1 MKGDLPELV
10 AVARVLAPQGNRG
23 EVRVESLTDNPLRL
37 TRPGRFIL
45 SRVPDGS
52 PAPDDRSVELI
63 SGRPHGRF
71 YVLKFAGSESIA
83 DAETLRN
90 LWVKVRRDELL
101 PLPPGSFYLFEII
114 GCSVVSE
121 DGRPLGRVEE
131 ILRGSANDVYVV
143 RGPRGEVLLPA
154 TREVI
159 LSVDRE
165 SRTMIVHPL
174 LEANEGGEAR

>member
-37 TRPGRFIL
+37 TRPGQFIL
-45 SRVPDGS
+45 SRVPEGR
-52 PAPDDRSVELI
+52 PAPDDRAVKLV

-71 YVLKFAGSESIA
+71 YALKFAGSESIA

-90 LWVKVRRDELL
+90 LWVKVPRDELA
-101 PLPPGSFYLFEII
+101 PLPAGSFYLFEII
-114 GCSVVSE
+114 GCTAVTE
-121 DGRPLGRVEE
+121 DGRLLGRVEE
-131 ILRGSANDVYVV
+131 ILRGPANDVYVI
-143 RGPRGEVLLPA
+143 RGPGGEVLLPA

-165 SRTMIVHPL
+165 KRTMIVRPPL
-174 LEANEGGEAR
+174 GADEDGERR